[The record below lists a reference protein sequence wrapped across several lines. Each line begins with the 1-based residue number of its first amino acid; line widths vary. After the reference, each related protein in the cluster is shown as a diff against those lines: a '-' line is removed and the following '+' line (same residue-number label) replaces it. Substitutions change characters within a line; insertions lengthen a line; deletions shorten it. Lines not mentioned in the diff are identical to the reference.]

1 MKKFIGVFL
10 TAAFILSFFLS
21 EYDPYYG
28 SWAFYAV
35 GSVMVVLGF
44 VYKGEA
50 NSTSCFWTGLFIVSV
65 TFVAANVSGNI
76 YSESAETQ
84 KKQSMGNSQD

>member
-10 TAAFILSFFLS
+10 TAAFILAFFLS

-28 SWAFYAV
+28 SWAFYAM

-50 NSTSCFWTGLFIVSV
+50 NSTSCFWSGLFIMLV
-65 TFVAANVSGNI
+65 TFVGANVSGNI
-76 YSESAETQ
+76 YSETAETL
-84 KKQSMGNSQD
+84 KKQSIGNSQD

>member
-10 TAAFILSFFLS
+10 TAGFVLALFLS

-28 SWAFYAV
+28 SWAFYAM

-76 YSESAETQ
+76 YSETADTLQ
-84 KKQSMGNSQD
+84 KQSIGNSD

>member
-10 TAAFILSFFLS
+10 TAGFVLALFLS

-28 SWAFYAV
+28 SWAFYAM

-76 YSESAETQ
+76 YSESAETL
-84 KKQSMGNSQD
+84 KTQSIGNNQD

>member
-10 TAAFILSFFLS
+10 TAGFVLALFLS

-28 SWAFYAV
+28 SWAFYAM

-50 NSTSCFWTGLFIVSV
+50 NSTICFWTGLFIVSV

-76 YSESAETQ
+76 YSETADTLQ
-84 KKQSMGNSQD
+84 KQSMGNNQD

>member
-65 TFVAANVSGNI
+65 TFVAANVSGN
-76 YSESAETQ
+76 
-84 KKQSMGNSQD
+84 

>member
-10 TAAFILSFFLS
+10 TAGFVLALFLS

-28 SWAFYAV
+28 SWAFYAM
-35 GSVMVVLGF
+35 GSVMVILGF

-76 YSESAETQ
+76 YRETADTLQ
-84 KKQSMGNSQD
+84 KQSMGNNQD

>member
-10 TAAFILSFFLS
+10 TAGFVLALFLS

-28 SWAFYAV
+28 SWAFYAM

-76 YSESAETQ
+76 YSETADTLQ
-84 KKQSMGNSQD
+84 KQSMGKNQD